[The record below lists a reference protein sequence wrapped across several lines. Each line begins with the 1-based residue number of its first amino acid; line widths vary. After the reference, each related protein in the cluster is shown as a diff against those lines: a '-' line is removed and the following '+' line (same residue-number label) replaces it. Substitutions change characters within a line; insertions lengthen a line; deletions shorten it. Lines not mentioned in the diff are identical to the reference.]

1 MKMNTTKMASV
12 SSLRERLSNYID
24 ELPEDQVLMVVRH
37 SKPAAYLLAPEV
49 YEAILEQLEASIDL
63 KDMVQHIKDFLDSKD
78 VMDARELFDELGL

>member
-78 VMDARELFDELGL
+78 VVDARELFDELGL